1 MMRRRD
7 AFTLV
12 ELLVVMAIITV
23 LMGLVLVGLRA
34 AYRTSLKTDELSR
47 IRQLGNAWLMFSQ
60 NHRDKM
66 VPGWMDHAAQ
76 EREDS
81 PQVYPDLTEISPAP
95 DWDPSSEN
103 VGGYWTWKL
112 LPYLDYA
119 WPIIRGHLPA
129 DEQTVEHFQERGKD
143 VALSPGFGYNG
154 WYLGGQ
160 WAKWDPHVAMPQ
172 LRFSSVELEN
182 GAMDNLVIT
191 SIPSLQRPTEVVAF
205 CSSFHA
211 PEVMAEPITSNR
223 LRGSWLVEP
232 RILAGEYMWG
242 LDEIGDLVVLQ
253 ETHAPL
259 GRFTGEAACWFPDG
273 HAEGLSNEALADQ
286 RRWID
291 DARRIG
297 DTEAWDFSH
306 ADDVD

>member
-1 MMRRRD
+1 MRNRD

-12 ELLVVMAIITV
+12 ELLVVMAIIAILT
-23 LMGLVLVGLRA
+23 GLLLVGLRA
-34 AYRTSLKTDELSR
+34 AYRTSLKMDELSR

-60 NHRDKM
+60 NHRDTI
-66 VPGWMDHAAQ
+66 VPGWMDHAALEQ
-76 EREDS
+76 QDS
-81 PQVYPDLTEISPAP
+81 PQVYPDLTEIPPAP
-95 DWDPSSEN
+95 DWDHSSEN
-103 VGGYWTWKL
+103 VAGYWTWKL
-112 LPYLDYA
+112 LPYLDYS

-129 DEQTVEHFQERGKD
+129 EEQVVENFQETGMD
-143 VALSPGFGYNG
+143 VALSPGCGYNG

-160 WAKWDPHVAMPQ
+160 WAKWDPHVERPQ

-182 GAMDNLVIT
+182 GVKDNLVIT
-191 SIPSLQRPTEVVAF
+191 SIASLQRPTEVVAF

-211 PEVMAEPITSNR
+211 PEEMAEPITSNR

-259 GRFTGEAACWFPDG
+259 TRFTGEAACWFPDG
-273 HAEGLSNEALADQ
+273 HAEGLSHEALADQ

-291 DARRIG
+291 DAKRIG